1 MCKKPYKEQDGEF
14 IWKNYDVVQEANK
27 EWTYIYFLMWFKK
40 QKVI

>member
-14 IWKNYDVVQEANK
+14 ICKNYDVVQEANTK
-27 EWTYIYFLMWFKK
+27 WAYIIFLMWFKK